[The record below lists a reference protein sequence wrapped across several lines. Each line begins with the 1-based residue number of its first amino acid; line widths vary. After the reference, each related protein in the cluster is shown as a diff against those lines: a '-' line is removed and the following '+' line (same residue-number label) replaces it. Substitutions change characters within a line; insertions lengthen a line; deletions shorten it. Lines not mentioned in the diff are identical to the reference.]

1 MKALLASPRG
11 FCAGVDRAIDVVEEA
26 LEIFGAP
33 VYVRHEIV
41 HNEHVV
47 ERLRRRGAIFTDDL
61 ADVPHGSVLIFSA
74 HGVAPSVRAE
84 AAARELKVIDATCP
98 LVTKIHL
105 EVHKFLKRGYG
116 IFYIGHKGH
125 VETEGTLGEAPGRLH
140 LVCDLADAAALAEP
154 PEDKLIYL
162 TQTTLSIDETQQI
175 VEALRL
181 RFPRLENPPS
191 GDICYATQNRQD
203 AIKVIAPASDVVL
216 VIGSQ
221 TSSNTKS
228 LRQVAETLGAR
239 SYLIGGREDI
249 TDSML
254 QDAKIIGVTSGASAP
269 EDRVQGVLDELRR
282 RGVTET
288 ESIKVREEDMAF
300 TPPREMKRLK
310 MAHGAGK

>member
-26 LEIFGAP
+26 LDIFGAP

-47 ERLRRRGAIFTDDL
+47 ERLRRLGAVFTDDL
-61 ADVPHGSVLIFSA
+61 ADVPDGSVLIFSA
-74 HGVAPSVRAE
+74 HGVAPAVRAE
-84 AAARELKVIDATCP
+84 AAARQLRVIDATCP

-140 LVCDLADAAALAEP
+140 LVCELADVATLAEP
-154 PEDKLIYL
+154 PEARLIYL
-162 TQTTLSIDETQQI
+162 TQTTLSIDETAQI
-175 VEALRL
+175 VAALRA
-181 RFPRLENPPS
+181 RFPRLEDPPA

-203 AIKVIAPASDVVL
+203 AIKVIAPRSDVVL
-216 VIGSQ
+216 VIGSA

-228 LRQVAETLGAR
+228 LRKVAEALGAR
-239 SYLIGGREDI
+239 AFLIGGREDI
-249 TDSML
+249 TDDML
-254 QDAKIIGVTSGASAP
+254 AGAHTVGITSGASAP
-269 EDRVQGVLDELRR
+269 EDRVQGVLDALRG
-282 RGVTET
+282 RGVAEI
-288 ESIKVREEDMAF
+288 ESVTVREEDMAF
-300 TPPREMKRLK
+300 TPPREMKLLK
-310 MAHGAGK
+310 MARAG